1 MRFGRPRT
9 LLGLALL
16 SMALVTLPLL
26 VAIGNAAVQ
35 LGRLASQSDA
45 VATESGTSSSETQRL
60 SSLVANLERSA
71 KQYNLL
77 WRDEISSQQ
86 AQDTLRLYEDDLNAL
101 EQSVAILAGL
111 PNQQSA
117 DVVRHLNRLPRLA
130 RAMHAALRAD
140 LAADD
145 AAQVIDDNFRLM
157 RTAVTELS
165 QGMRMARNLQLA
177 ALQASTRDAQQALL
191 WQSALLVPGTIVLIL
206 FFLVLV
212 GRPMR
217 QVDRAI
223 RELGAGNF
231 GHAIAVRGPSDIE
244 ALGRQLEW
252 LRHRLKESSEEK
264 NKFLRHMSHELK
276 TPLANIREGTELLLD
291 GSVGPL
297 DSQQQEVTSILR
309 DNGVKLQQLIE
320 NLLNFSA
327 WQSKTASLDVADFEL
342 KPLVFSVLSQH
353 RLLISNQEIKL
364 QLRVNVG
371 RVRAD
376 EGKLR
381 LVLENL
387 ISNAIKFL
395 PKGGI
400 LHVGAEVRSTEL
412 VLEVA
417 DTGPGIADE
426 DRDRIF
432 EAFYQGRRLQ
442 GGPVGGTGIGLSVV
456 AECVQAHGGT
466 VKLLDGTWPGAHFQV
481 RLPMRLAND
490 RPDRPQLVVNN
501 G

>member
-1 MRFGRPRT
+1 MKFGRPRT
-9 LLGLALL
+9 LLGLTLVGL
-16 SMALVTLPLL
+16 ALVTLPLL
-26 VAIGNAAVQ
+26 VAIGNAALQ
-35 LGRLASQSDA
+35 LDRLARESES
-45 VATESGTSSSETQRL
+45 VADESGTSSSESQRL
-60 SSLVANLERSA
+60 SNVVNNLERYA
-71 KQYNLL
+71 RQYNLL
-77 WRDEISSQQ
+77 WRDESMSQQ
-86 AQDTLRLYEDDLNAL
+86 AQDTLQFYEDEIVAL
-101 EQSVAILAGL
+101 EQSIAKLSALQQAPEVAAQLKL
-111 PNQQSA
+111 
-117 DVVRHLNRLPRLA
+117 LPRLA
-130 RAMHAALRAD
+130 RTLHHAL
-140 LAADD
+140 LADD
-145 AAQVIDDNFRLM
+145 LSEADTSQIIDYNFQAM
-157 RTAVTELS
+157 RTAAAEIRDGL
-165 QGMRMARNLQLA
+165 RIARNAQLA
-177 ALQASTRDAQQALL
+177 ALQQSTRKAQRALL
-191 WQSALLVPGTIVLIL
+191 WQSALLVPGTVVLIM

-231 GHAIAVRGPSDIE
+231 NNPISVHGPRDIE

-252 LRHRLKESSEEK
+252 LRHRLKESTEEK
-264 NKFLRHMSHELK
+264 NRFLRHMSHELK

-291 GSVGPL
+291 GSVGSL
-297 DSQQQEVTSILR
+297 DTQQQEVTTILR
-309 DNGVKLQQLIE
+309 ENGIKLQQLIE

-327 WQSKTASLDVADFEL
+327 WQTKTASLEIVEFDL

-353 RLLISNQEIKL
+353 RLLISNQKIKL
-364 QLRVNVG
+364 QLNIGAV

-381 LVLENL
+381 LVLQNL

-395 PKGGI
+395 PNGGTI
-400 LHVGAEVRSTEL
+400 YVGAEIRDTEL

-417 DTGPGIADE
+417 DTGPGVAPE

-442 GGPVGGTGIGLSVV
+442 GGPIGGTGIGLSVV

-466 VKLLDGTWPGAHFQV
+466 VRLIDSHWPGAHFQV
-481 RLPMRLAND
+481 RLPMRRAS
-490 RPDRPQLVVNN
+490 DRPQLVAN